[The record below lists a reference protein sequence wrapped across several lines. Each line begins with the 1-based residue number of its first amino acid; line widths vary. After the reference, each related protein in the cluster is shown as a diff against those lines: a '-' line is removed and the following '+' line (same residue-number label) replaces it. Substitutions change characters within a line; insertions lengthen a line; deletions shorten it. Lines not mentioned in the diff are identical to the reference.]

1 MLASELVAELLKEIL
16 QNGDGEIRYRMFSS
30 TEGERVDGVLVD
42 TDEDSFGH
50 VLDRR
55 FILI

>member
-1 MLASELVAELLKEIL
+1 MLASELMAELLKEIM
-16 QNGDGEIRYRMFSS
+16 QHGDGEIRYRMFSS
-30 TEGERVDGVLVD
+30 MEGERVDEVLVE

-50 VLDRR
+50 VRDRR

>member
-1 MLASELVAELLKEIL
+1 MLASELMAELLKEIM
-16 QNGDGEIRYRMFSS
+16 QHGDGEVRYRVFSF